1 MSLGGSSS
9 VIVPLIHELVK
20 ENITEIP
27 NRYIRTTSC
36 LDHEY
41 HNSDGDSATSK
52 YDIPVI
58 DVEGGLLSG
67 ESVLADSELH
77 KLDSACQHWGFFQ
90 VVNHGIS
97 SLLIDQL
104 KSEIHNLFE
113 LPLEEKTK
121 IWQEAGEMEGFG
133 QKFIVSDEQKL
144 DWSDTFSITAQPI
157 KMRKPQFLL
166 GFHETTATAY
176 VIHVFSLCREALEAY
191 SLGLKNLTM
200 ILLGKMAKSLK
211 IDSEEIQVLFND
223 CTQRMRINCYP
234 SCPKSQQVIGLS
246 PHSDAAALSIVLQL
260 NETEGLEI
268 RKDGKWVPVKPIPGA
283 LIVNLGDMIEILSN
297 GAYPSIEHRV
307 MVNPTKERLSI
318 ATFHSTNPGSEF
330 GPALSLIDPPLKP
343 ALFRRETEKKY
354 HENFFAQTL
363 NGKTTNLDFMRINT
377 KNGDRSIVPLVRE
390 LVKENITEIP
400 NRYIRTTRC
409 LDHEYHHSDAA
420 AKYDIPVIDVEGGLL
435 SGESILAD
443 SELHKLHSACQH
455 WGFFQVVNHG
465 ISSQVIDQL
474 KSEIPNLFD
483 LPLEEKKKIWQES
496 GDMEGFGKRFVVSD
510 EQKLGW
516 SDNFYITTQPAK
528 MRKPQLFS
536 GIPLLLR
543 EALEAYSLGLKNL
556 TMNLLGKMAEAL
568 KMDSNE
574 IEELFNDCHQKMKM
588 ICYPPCPVAQQVI
601 GLSPHSDAAALSI
614 VLQLNETEGLEIRKD
629 GKWVPVKPI
638 PGALIVNL
646 GDMIEILSNGSYPSI
661 EHRVMVNPTVERLSI
676 ATFHSTNPGSEFGPA
691 LSLIDPPHKPALFRR
706 ETGKKYY
713 QNFFSQKLNG
723 KTTNL
728 DFMRITENGQKS
740 S

>member
-9 VIVPLIHELVK
+9 VVVPLVHELVK
-20 ENITEIP
+20 ENITKIP

-41 HNSDGDSATSK
+41 HHTDGDSTASK

-67 ESVLADSELH
+67 ESVLADSELY

-90 VVNHGIS
+90 VPTYSGEPWVHGIS

-104 KSEIHNLFE
+104 KSEIHHLFE

-133 QKFIVSDEQKL
+133 QKFVVSDEQKL
-144 DWSDTFSITAQPI
+144 DWCDTFSITSQPI
-157 KMRKPQFLL
+157 KMRKPQIFAGMPLL
-166 GFHETTATAY
+166 LRY
-176 VIHVFSLCREALEAY
+176 EALEAY

-211 IDSEEIQVLFND
+211 IDFHEMEELFND
-223 CTQRMRINCYP
+223 CTQRMKMKIRCCCFESLKPN
-234 SCPKSQQVIGLS
+234 
-246 PHSDAAALSIVLQL
+246 
-260 NETEGLEI
+260 EI
-268 RKDGKWVPVKPIPGA
+268 RKDGKLKDIC
-283 LIVNLGDMIEILSN
+283 LQILSN

-307 MVNPTKERLSI
+307 MVNSTVERLSI
-318 ATFHSTNPGSEF
+318 ATFHSTNPSSEF
-330 GPALSLIDPPLKP
+330 GPALSLIDPPHKP

-354 HENFFAQTL
+354 YENFFAQTL

-377 KNGDRSIVPLVRE
+377 ENGDR
-390 LVKENITEIP
+390 
-400 NRYIRTTRC
+400 
-409 LDHEYHHSDAA
+409 
-420 AKYDIPVIDVEGGLL
+420 GLTL
-435 SGESILAD
+435 WRIMVAE
-443 SELHKLHSACQH
+443 SELHKLHSACQQ
-455 WGFFQVVNHG
+455 WDFFQVVNHG
-465 ISSQVIDQL
+465 ISSLVIDQL
-474 KSEIPNLFD
+474 KSEVCNLFE
-483 LPLEEKKKIWQES
+483 LPLEEKEKIWQEA
-496 GDMEGFGKRFVVSD
+496 GDMEGFGQRFVVSD
-510 EQKLGW
+510 EQKLDW
-516 SDNFYITTQPAK
+516 SDSFYITAQPTK
-528 MRKPQLFS
+528 MRKPQLFA
-536 GIPLLLR
+536 GISLLLR
-543 EALEAYSLGLKNL
+543 EALEAYSSGLINL

-568 KMDSNE
+568 KMDSSE
-574 IEELFNDCHQKMKM
+574 IEELFNNCYQKMKM
-588 ICYPPCPVAQQVI
+588 IYYPPCPKAQQVI

-646 GDMIEILSNGSYPSI
+646 GDMVEILINGAYPSI

-676 ATFHSTNPGSEFGPA
+676 ATFHSTNPGSDFGA
-691 LSLIDPPHKPALFRR
+691 FRR
-706 ETGKKYY
+706 ETEKKYY

-728 DFMRITENGQKS
+728 DFMRIIENGEKS

>member
-1 MSLGGSSS
+1 MSLRTSPP
-9 VIVPLIHELVK
+9 IV
-20 ENITEIP
+20 
-27 NRYIRTTSC
+27 
-36 LDHEY
+36 
-41 HNSDGDSATSK
+41 
-52 YDIPVI
+52 
-58 DVEGGLLSG
+58 
-67 ESVLADSELH
+67 
-77 KLDSACQHWGFFQ
+77 
-90 VVNHGIS
+90 
-97 SLLIDQL
+97 
-104 KSEIHNLFE
+104 
-113 LPLEEKTK
+113 
-121 IWQEAGEMEGFG
+121 
-133 QKFIVSDEQKL
+133 
-144 DWSDTFSITAQPI
+144 
-157 KMRKPQFLL
+157 
-166 GFHETTATAY
+166 
-176 VIHVFSLCREALEAY
+176 
-191 SLGLKNLTM
+191 
-200 ILLGKMAKSLK
+200 
-211 IDSEEIQVLFND
+211 
-223 CTQRMRINCYP
+223 
-234 SCPKSQQVIGLS
+234 
-246 PHSDAAALSIVLQL
+246 
-260 NETEGLEI
+260 
-268 RKDGKWVPVKPIPGA
+268 
-283 LIVNLGDMIEILSN
+283 
-297 GAYPSIEHRV
+297 
-307 MVNPTKERLSI
+307 
-318 ATFHSTNPGSEF
+318 
-330 GPALSLIDPPLKP
+330 
-343 ALFRRETEKKY
+343 
-354 HENFFAQTL
+354 
-363 NGKTTNLDFMRINT
+363 
-377 KNGDRSIVPLVRE
+377 VPLVRE

-435 SGESILAD
+435 SGESVLAD

-474 KSEIPNLFD
+474 KSEIRNLFE
-483 LPLEEKKKIWQES
+483 LPLEEKKKIWQEA

-510 EQKLGW
+510 EQKLDW

-528 MRKPQLFS
+528 MRKPQLFA

-646 GDMIEILSNGSYPSI
+646 GDMIEILSNGAYPSI
-661 EHRVMVNPTVERLSI
+661 EHRVMVNTTVERFSI

-691 LSLIDPPHKPALFRR
+691 LSLINPPHKPALFRR
-706 ETGKKYY
+706 ETEKKYY
-713 QNFFSQKLNG
+713 ENFFAQTLNG

-728 DFMRITENGQKS
+728 DFMRINTENGEKS